1 MLLNTKAPSWLY
13 NVSVGGTTIWEK
25 FDGMLE
31 DGTCRP
37 SKDGTGNMV
46 SFDHYASGSVGEFL
60 YTRVAGLRIVE
71 PGYKKFM
78 VKPVLGGNVT
88 HVNTSTLSPY
98 GKINLEWAKK
108 DSDFTISLDVPM
120 FTTADIILPN
130 GETKTASYGHHEFS
144 CKI

>member
-25 FDGMLE
+25 FDGMMA

-60 YTRVAGLRIVE
+60 YTRIAGLRIAE
-71 PGYKKFM
+71 PGYKKF
-78 VKPVLGGNVT
+78 VVQPVLGGDITSVE
-88 HVNTSTLSPY
+88 TSTLSPY
-98 GKINLEWAKK
+98 GRINVSWKK
-108 DSDFTISLDVPM
+108 EDKKFALHVDVPM
-120 FTTADIILPN
+120 SSTCEVILPN
-130 GETKTASYGHHEFS
+130 GEKTTLTYGCHDFS
-144 CKI
+144 CLL